1 MPKNKVS
8 DLITDQEMAFARLVL
23 AGNMTDRGAAE
34 AAGLNPDTAAYT
46 KSKPRVR
53 AYMIEHRAAMQQQ
66 FLDQE
71 TERLRRQ
78 NLRREQVLDRLWVI
92 ANMSPEMTRDSITGQ
107 VKALS
112 MIVHMEGLIPDRRAG
127 SSAPQ
132 RTSSQRASSPQR
144 ASETYSAPLPTHPE
158 VPADGWLHEQQAQT
172 TDPQPGA
179 AVAQEEDQPGFA
191 EPEPASGS
199 TADKPP
205 LPCTTLDPNE
215 YAIANRLSA
224 SENKPSAPY
233 APLPASVP
241 DTRAP
246 FSINKKPSAWRR

>member
-23 AGNMTDRGAAE
+23 SGNMTDRDAAE

-53 AYMIEHRAAMQQQ
+53 AYMIEHRAAVQQQ
-66 FLDQE
+66 FLEQE

-78 NLRREQVLDRLWVI
+78 NLLREQVLDRLWVI

-107 VKALS
+107 VKALY

-132 RTSSQRASSPQR
+132 RTPSPQR
-144 ASETYSAPLPTHPE
+144 ASEPYSAPLPTHPE
-158 VPADGWLHEQQAQT
+158 VPADGRLREQQAQT

-179 AVAQEEDQPGFA
+179 AVAQEDDQPGLA
-191 EPEPASGS
+191 EPEPAPRS
-199 TADKPP
+199 TADAPP
-205 LPCTTLDPNE
+205 LPGITFNPNE
-215 YAIANRLSA
+215 YAFANRLSA
-224 SENKPSAPY
+224 SETKPSAPY
-233 APLPASVP
+233 APLPASAP

-246 FSINKKPSAWRR
+246 FSTKKKPFAWRR